1 MRQEALAGSLPL
13 RSLSQVGYAGA
24 MNSSA
29 ALLADLVG
37 DGSSIDDP
45 VIDEGAIAVLRDS
58 AHRAS
63 VLLKQLANEQ
73 RLLILCKLMEGEC
86 SVSYLANHLG
96 LAQSATSQHL
106 AKLRESGLLATRRD
120 AQTVYYRIDDGD
132 VVRLLQ
138 TLCAIFAPGH

>member
-1 MRQEALAGSLPL
+1 MN
-13 RSLSQVGYAGA
+13 
-24 MNSSA
+24 NSS
-29 ALLADLVG
+29 ALLADHVSDDTL
-37 DGSSIDDP
+37 IDDP
-45 VIDEGAIAVLRDS
+45 VIDEVAIAVLRDS

-86 SVSYLANHLG
+86 SVTYLANHVG

-120 AQTVYYRIDDGD
+120 AQTVYYRVDDSD